1 MTDVT
6 GRLEG
11 LLALL
16 ERQIEE
22 LEELGAQETAK
33 LLRIARLDLK
43 MRMHN
48 VSDKE
53 LRELCAAIER
63 QTAPPESA
71 RVIAFPS
78 TPVRRRRRIPSA

>member
-1 MTDVT
+1 MTDLT
-6 GRLEG
+6 GRLKSV
-11 LLALL
+11 LMQI

-22 LEELGAQETAK
+22 LEELGAHETAK

-53 LRELCAAIER
+53 LRELCSAIER
-63 QTAPPESA
+63 HAAPPASA

-78 TPVRRRRRIPSA
+78 PPARKRRRIP